1 MLLELQHPEVKIN
14 TLEKEFAKNKLIC
27 ITDAKSLESTL
38 NKDAGQPTDKRV
50 RILVAQVKELIG
62 ENDFSD
68 DGFVYAHW
76 IDTSQMLADVL
87 TKLGSE
93 REPLLSALHDG
104 TWQLQP
110 SDAALAK
117 KASIRAARHLRKSKV
132 TAKDGCEFDQNQQ
145 HCTGDSSIVSKV

>member
-1 MLLELQHPEVKIN
+1 LELQHPEVKIN

-50 RILVAQVKELIG
+50 RILVAQAKELIG

-132 TAKDGCEFDQNQQ
+132 TAKNQQ